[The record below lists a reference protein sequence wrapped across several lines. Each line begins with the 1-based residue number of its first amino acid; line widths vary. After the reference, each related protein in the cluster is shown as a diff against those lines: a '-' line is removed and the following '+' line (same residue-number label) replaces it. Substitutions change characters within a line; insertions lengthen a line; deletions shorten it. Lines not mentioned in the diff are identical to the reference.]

1 MVTFSIVVLLRAL
14 NARRTKILY
23 AEPSP
28 TGRSSL
34 LTLCFGFGTAFGAP
48 VVFTKPLFTDS
59 TPCLS
64 FLLAFVFSCFFFPFV
79 VFSFFAASASSSFF
93 LSSSAAA
100 AAAAYDVRDTW
111 SCLRSKYPKEFS
123 KHINEKL
130 PVYFPSSPWSEKIWK
145 CFLQRGPSAQRLVF
159 FTKIFPELERA
170 FSPSTTQSR
179 TISSD

>member
-1 MVTFSIVVLLRAL
+1 MVTFSIIVLLRAL

-100 AAAAYDVRDTW
+100 AAAYDVRDTW
-111 SCLRSKYPKEFS
+111 SCLSSKYPKEFS

-179 TISSD
+179 TISS